1 MDIIR
6 WIDSVLFGLPAI
18 KAVTLISLV
27 CALGLM
33 LGKLRFKGIS
43 LGVAFVFFVGILAG
57 SLGFEIDHDM
67 LVYAE
72 DFGLIIFVYVLGLQV
87 GPGFV
92 SAFRHGGA
100 SLSLISLGLVVF
112 GTLVALV
119 PALTGGFSI
128 GETMGILCGA
138 TTNTPALAAAQ
149 QELSQLGH
157 HP

>member
-100 SLSLISLGLVVF
+100 SLSLITAGRRQIRQPLQRHSRNYRNSAIIQRAF
-112 GTLVALV
+112 
-119 PALTGGFSI
+119 PQHSRWPSR
-128 GETMGILCGA
+128 
-138 TTNTPALAAAQ
+138 TPSAWWA
-149 QELSQLGH
+149 
-157 HP
+157 